1 MRQLFPTPVD
11 DVSVAE
17 TYAADARPAP
27 SDRPWVMA
35 NMISSVDGAIE
46 VAGVSGGLGGPG
58 DKEVFSA
65 IRGVPDYILVG
76 SGTVIAEN
84 YRRPQT
90 SPAQQAVRTARG
102 QRPLP
107 QIVIVSGAFA
117 AGFISFVADLVDRG
131 RLDQVFYDLSLPTGA
146 CGVAAAT
153 VVAWFHGEKGK
164 QEASVLEW
172 MLLSVIAV
180 IWIAVSA
187 WIVVGQG

>member
-1 MRQLFPTPVD
+1 M
-11 DVSVAE
+11 
-17 TYAADARPAP
+17 
-27 SDRPWVMA
+27 
-35 NMISSVDGAIE
+35 
-46 VAGVSGGLGGPG
+46 
-58 DKEVFSA
+58 
-65 IRGVPDYILVG
+65 
-76 SGTVIAEN
+76 
-84 YRRPQT
+84 
-90 SPAQQAVRTARG
+90 
-102 QRPLP
+102 
-107 QIVIVSGAFA
+107 IVSGAFA

-153 VVAWFHGEKGK
+153 VIAWFHGEKGK